1 MIYKYAL
8 PLGIALL
15 ALPLLAAA
23 DASAEVSTA
32 AMHAGLVSETD
43 TVHIAQLHMQH
54 ILNCLAGPGN
64 PGFDKTVPNPCKGL
78 GNGAIPDTGDAAKRK
93 ILEDSAKKAAAAL
106 KKDDLAAIKQDAAEI
121 SSALN
126 NVKAR

>member
-1 MIYKYAL
+1 MMKKFASRLAL
-8 PLGIALL
+8 MLGL
-15 ALPLLAAA
+15 ALPLAALA
-23 DASAEVSTA
+23 DAPAEVSMA
-32 AMHAGLVSETD
+32 AMHAGLVSETT

-78 GNGAIPDTGDAAKRK
+78 GSGAIPDTSDPVKRK
-93 ILEDSAKKAAAAL
+93 VLEDSAHKAAEAL
-106 KKDDLAAIKQDAAEI
+106 KKNDLGSIKKDAAAI

-126 NVKAR
+126 SVK

>member
-1 MIYKYAL
+1 MNKYAL
-8 PLGIALL
+8 PFAIAFA
-15 ALPLLAAA
+15 ALPLVASADAAA
-23 DASAEVSTA
+23 EISTA

-78 GNGAIPDTGDAAKRK
+78 GNGAIPDTSDAAKRK
-93 ILEDSAKKAAAAL
+93 VLEDAAAKAAADL
-106 KKDDLAAIKQDAAEI
+106 KKDDLYAIKKDAAAI

-126 NVKAR
+126 SVK